1 MGGSTAAP
9 GQQHNFSVSTTGL
22 IFKEG
27 SDHNMGSNL
36 AKYDEQPLS
45 AASGGLE
52 PLPTGGRWVRDGNT
66 VLTWGA
72 KRLSWSAADCTI
84 YEGDEIG
91 GEVLFKIAHNDLR
104 DRAVFDAHGVEI
116 PTGYRRKMMS
126 MLPVARIYWEV
137 DGKVMIYATVKR
149 IFGLR
154 PSFGIH
160 MHNPPVELDDMDNV
174 VLGNPEFRVEASCMG
189 HFHVM
194 QGAEGGD
201 EKQVKVA
208 TVRKDVLD
216 LKENF
221 PLHITIG
228 PKMDLLFLCLVIGAV
243 QEINAQQN

>member
-1 MGGSTAAP
+1 
-9 GQQHNFSVSTTGL
+9 
-22 IFKEG
+22 
-27 SDHNMGSNL
+27 MGSSIS
-36 AKYDEQPLS
+36 KYDEQPL
-45 AASGGLE
+45 ATASGGLE

-66 VLTWGA
+66 TLTLRA
-72 KRLSWSAADCTI
+72 KRLSWSAADATV
-84 YEGDEIG
+84 YEGDEVG
-91 GEVLFKIAHNDLR
+91 GEVLFKIAHNNLR
-104 DRAVFDAHGVEI
+104 DRAVFDANGVEI

-160 MHNPPVELDDMDNV
+160 MHNPPLELDAMDDV
-174 VLGNPEFRVEASCMG
+174 VLENPEYRVEASCMG
-189 HFHVM
+189 HFHIL
-194 QGAEGGD
+194 QGPEGD
-201 EKQVKVA
+201 DLKQVKVA
-208 TVRKDVLD
+208 TVRKDITD